1 VEEEKGRQAMGTL
14 LAIVAVIA
22 AVGSVLFAGWQ
33 IRISRATAELQV
45 ETAVVTRLDD
55 LLFKVA
61 DDPAYRRAVWGEHA
75 EEDHPQVAPQA
86 IANLLQVGLT
96 AVHRLP
102 GFQSNKESWDSYT
115 KDMLEHSPGVLEEI
129 LNHRTWWPA
138 VTPIADD
145 VKRRQGAQ
153 EQSAAD
159 GKAPPP
165 ETHDS

>member
-1 VEEEKGRQAMGTL
+1 MGTL
-14 LAIVAVIA
+14 LAIVAIIA
-22 AVGSVLFAGWQ
+22 AVGSVIFAGWQ

-61 DDPAYRRAVWGEHA
+61 DDPAFRRAVWGEYG

-96 AVHRLP
+96 AVHQLP
-102 GFQSNKESWDSYT
+102 GFQKNKVSWDSYT
-115 KDMLEHSPGVLEEI
+115 KYMLERSPGVLEEI
-129 LNHRTWWPA
+129 LAHPDWWPE
-138 VTPIADD
+138 VNPIADD

-153 EQSAAD
+153 ESSAAD

-165 ETHDS
+165 GAHDS

>member
-1 VEEEKGRQAMGTL
+1 MGTL

-22 AVGSVLFAGWQ
+22 AVGSVIFAGWQ
-33 IRISRATAELQV
+33 TSISRATAELQV
-45 ETAVVTRLDD
+45 ETAVVTRLDN

-61 DDPAYRRAVWGEHA
+61 DDPAFRRAVWGEHA
-75 EEDHPQVAPQA
+75 EEDHSQVAPQA

-102 GFQSNKESWDSYT
+102 GFQNNQVSWDSYT

-129 LNHRTWWPA
+129 LNHRTWWPE

-153 EQSAAD
+153 EPSAAD
-159 GKAPPP
+159 GKTPPP
-165 ETHDS
+165 GALDS